1 MIKNGFVIEPVKVMP
16 SLLKEIDLET
26 LVVKMKTIRDLI
38 IFFNLVTMNN
48 EICAINVSAS

>member
-26 LVVKMKTIRDLI
+26 LVVKMKTMRDLI